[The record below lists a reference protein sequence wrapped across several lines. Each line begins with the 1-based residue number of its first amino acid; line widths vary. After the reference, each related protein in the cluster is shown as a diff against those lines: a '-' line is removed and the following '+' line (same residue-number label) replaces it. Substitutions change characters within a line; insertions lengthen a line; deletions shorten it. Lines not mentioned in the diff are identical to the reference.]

1 MDSLITLIGNAVVD
15 PIFRG
20 KFLARPVDTTD
31 HYGFRL
37 TKADFEL
44 MRTVFEDLGD
54 PDKLEFEEAFLT
66 LENLVYGRIE
76 RKIGCQ
82 SRPCFM
88 SISPPPDLR
97 ADWPKAEQDTE
108 PTGPTKRVVQL
119 KKRTGTR

>member
-1 MDSLITLIGNAVVD
+1 MDVLITLIGNAVVD
-15 PIFRG
+15 PIFRA
-20 KFLARPVDTTD
+20 KFLALPVDTAD

-44 MRTVFEDLGD
+44 MRITFEDLGSEK
-54 PDKLEFEEAFLT
+54 PEFEQAFQT
-66 LENLVYGRIE
+66 LEDLVYNRIE
-76 RKIGCQ
+76 TKIGCQ